1 MKIKT
6 SVTVSQELLKTI
18 DELMDEGQ
26 NRSLFL
32 ERAAWEYIARL
43 QRAQQNER
51 DVELINAHAEY
62 LNEEVL
68 DALDYQAAL

>member
-51 DVELINAHAEY
+51 DVELINAHADY

>member
-6 SVTVSQELLKTI
+6 SVTVSQELLNTI

-51 DVELINAHAEY
+51 DIDLINTRADY

-68 DALDYQAAL
+68 DALDYQVAP

>member
-1 MKIKT
+1 M
-6 SVTVSQELLKTI
+6 SQELLKTI
-18 DELMDEGQ
+18 DELMDEGE

>member
-18 DELMDEGQ
+18 DELMDEGE

>member
-6 SVTVSQELLKTI
+6 SVTVSQELLNTI

-43 QRAQQNER
+43 RRAQQNER
-51 DVELINAHAEY
+51 DIDLINAHADY